1 MLYVGRVFDS
11 FVTIRGLVVR
21 SVLSKFV
28 EPDELGRSF
37 SIIGIIEAIGKFIFV
52 FIYSNIYENTL
63 ETWPG
68 AFYFATFITMI
79 ITIVLFMYV
88 FFFFK
93 YFIE

>member
-1 MLYVGRVFDS
+1 MFVTTSVMIYVGRVFDA

-28 EPDELGRSF
+28 DPDELGRSF

-52 FIYSNIYENTL
+52 FVYSTIYENTL

-68 AFYFATFITMI
+68 AFYLATFIAMI
-79 ITIVLFMYV
+79 ATIILFT
-88 FFFFK
+88 
-93 YFIE
+93 